1 MNDNKLEIFVNRL
14 SKIGIDIIL
23 AANIPWIYI
32 IKINGKPVTEVFQG
46 NHGFTVAFLP
56 AQRGKDLFFNDI
68 AETFKLIRKYICN

>member
-14 SKIGIDIIL
+14 SKIGIDITL

-32 IKINGKPVTEVFQG
+32 SKINGKPVTEVFQS

-56 AQRGKDLFFNDI
+56 PQIDKDLFFNDI
-68 AETFKLIRKYICN
+68 GETFKLIRKYICN